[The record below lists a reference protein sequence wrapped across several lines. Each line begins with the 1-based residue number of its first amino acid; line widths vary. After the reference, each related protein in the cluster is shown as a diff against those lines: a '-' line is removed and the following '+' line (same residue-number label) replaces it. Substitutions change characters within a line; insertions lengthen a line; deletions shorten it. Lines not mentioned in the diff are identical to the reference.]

1 MGKGKRGVPYHLTRS
16 VPDWSDAG
24 RAPTSGSSC
33 GGGAESGVFSSG
45 SLCVPEGAEAEEPS
59 PVSGP
64 SCLLA
69 SDWEDDG
76 DDGDGGAAA
85 AAADGVASGA
95 VAAGSEE
102 DASTTAEV
110 AATGAVGAG
119 CDDGAAELTGSG
131 VVTGVDSTG
140 ESAMVAVETSA
151 VSGLMV
157 LVAGSARIVERVET
171 SALFWSCL
179 LAKVSLVYC
188 LLTNS
193 LPIEPM
199 PARCW

>member
-1 MGKGKRGVPYHLTRS
+1 MPG
-16 VPDWSDAG
+16 
-24 RAPTSGSSC
+24 
-33 GGGAESGVFSSG
+33 
-45 SLCVPEGAEAEEPS
+45 GAEAEEPS

-69 SDWEDDG
+69 GDWEDGGDDW
-76 DDGDGGAAA
+76 DDGDVDG
-85 AAADGVASGA
+85 ADGVASGA

-102 DASTTAEV
+102 DASTTGEV
-110 AATGAVGAG
+110 AVAGAVGGG
-119 CDDGAAELTGSG
+119 CDDGAAESAGSG

-140 ESAMVAVETSA
+140 ELAMVTVETSA
-151 VSGLMV
+151 VSGM
-157 LVAGSARIVERVET
+157 LVVVVVVVVARSARMVEVLET
-171 SALFWSCL
+171 AGLFWSCL

-199 PARCW
+199 TARCW

>member
-1 MGKGKRGVPYHLTRS
+1 MPG
-16 VPDWSDAG
+16 
-24 RAPTSGSSC
+24 
-33 GGGAESGVFSSG
+33 
-45 SLCVPEGAEAEEPS
+45 GAEAEEPS

-64 SCLLA
+64 YCLLA
-69 SDWEDDG
+69 GDWG
-76 DDGDGGAAA
+76 DDGDWDDGDG
-85 AAADGVASGA
+85 ADG

-102 DASTTAEV
+102 DASTAMGEV
-110 AATGAVGAG
+110 AATGAVGGG
-119 CDDGAAELTGSG
+119 CDDGAAESAGSG

-157 LVAGSARIVERVET
+157 LVAASARIVERVET
-171 SALFWSCL
+171 SGLFWSCP